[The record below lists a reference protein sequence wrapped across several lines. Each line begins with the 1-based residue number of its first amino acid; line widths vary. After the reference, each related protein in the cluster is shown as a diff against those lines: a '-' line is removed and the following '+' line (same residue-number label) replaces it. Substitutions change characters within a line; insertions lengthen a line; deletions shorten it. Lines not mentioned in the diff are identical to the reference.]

1 MTMKQTADME
11 YIPHLQLKI
20 RLITGLGIVT
30 LLLSIVLF
38 LSYHYAVRQVIV
50 EGNKHYSAQEIQAM
64 MNLMPFCTRMMELF
78 TLQKELQIPLLP
90 AIPLQFLKKQLHFK
104 WHYARIFSDL

>member
-30 LLLSIVLF
+30 LLLSMSFSCPITMQC
-38 LSYHYAVRQVIV
+38 VR
-50 EGNKHYSAQEIQAM
+50 
-64 MNLMPFCTRMMELF
+64 
-78 TLQKELQIPLLP
+78 
-90 AIPLQFLKKQLHFK
+90 
-104 WHYARIFSDL
+104 

>member
-50 EGNKHYSAQEIQAM
+50 ELSLIHI
-64 MNLMPFCTRMMELF
+64 
-78 TLQKELQIPLLP
+78 
-90 AIPLQFLKKQLHFK
+90 
-104 WHYARIFSDL
+104 

>member
-50 EGNKHYSAQEIQAM
+50 EGNKH
-64 MNLMPFCTRMMELF
+64 
-78 TLQKELQIPLLP
+78 
-90 AIPLQFLKKQLHFK
+90 
-104 WHYARIFSDL
+104 